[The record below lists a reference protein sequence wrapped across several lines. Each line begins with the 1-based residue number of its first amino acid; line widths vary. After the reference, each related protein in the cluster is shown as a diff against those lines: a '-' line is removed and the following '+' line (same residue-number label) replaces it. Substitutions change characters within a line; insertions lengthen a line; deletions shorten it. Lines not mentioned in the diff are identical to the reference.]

1 MGIFAPIVIYWLY
14 AGFYQLFLPLENYRL
29 HAKKEEEE
37 KNLVVVKGV
46 LLQPPVQAV
55 VAHVL
60 FVVSY
65 WTYSSSSCL
74 PFILLCCEIMILLMW
89 TMKVFSDIDLFLY
102 EKTQLVEKM
111 MQV

>member
-1 MGIFAPIVIYWLY
+1 MILVVFFVNWIDYGVLGYVSDEVMGIFAPIVLYWLY

-65 WTYSSSSCL
+65 
-74 PFILLCCEIMILLMW
+74 
-89 TMKVFSDIDLFLY
+89 
-102 EKTQLVEKM
+102 
-111 MQV
+111 